1 MDQQGDLQNAQGE
14 ADFWETERYVA
25 LENDDFN
32 LF

>member
-14 ADFWETERYVA
+14 ADFWENERFVA
-25 LENDDFN
+25 LEMDDLN